1 MSPDNNTQGTMLLIS
16 GPSGSG
22 KSTICKRLLEDP
34 RVVFSVSATTRAKRE
49 GEVHGRDYYFL
60 TVEEFSAKRASGDFL
75 ESAEVYGN
83 LYGTLRSPMQDAIT
97 KGFIYL
103 VEIDVQGAMQLLAG
117 KEAGIYVFIAPP
129 SMQALEERLRGR
141 GSETPESL
149 ERRLGKAED
158 EYRERNRYDH
168 VVVNDN
174 LDEAVAEVR
183 RIAGLDPKLI
193 NKTEA
198 ESQGS

>member
-1 MSPDNNTQGTMLLIS
+1 MSPESKTQGNMLLIS

-34 RVVFSVSATTRAKRE
+34 RVVFSVSATTRTKRD
-49 GEVHGRDYYFL
+49 GEVDGRDYYFL
-60 TVEEFSAKRASGDFL
+60 SVEEFNAKRASGEFL

-83 LYGTLRSPMQDAIT
+83 LYGTLRGPMQEAIAA
-97 KGFIYL
+97 GSIYL

-117 KEAGIYVFIAPP
+117 KEEGIYIFIAPP
-129 SMQALEERLRGR
+129 SMEELEARLRGR

-158 EYRERNRYDH
+158 EYRERKRYDH
-168 VVVNDN
+168 VIVNDN
-174 LDEAVAEVR
+174 LDDAVDEVR
-183 RIAGLDPKLI
+183 RIVGLDT
-193 NKTEA
+193 KTE
-198 ESQGS
+198 STGS

>member
-1 MSPDNNTQGTMLLIS
+1 MLLIS

-22 KSTICKRLLEDP
+22 KSTICKRLLEDS
-34 RVVFSVSATTRAKRE
+34 RVVFSVSATTRTKRE
-49 GEVHGRDYYFL
+49 GEVDGRDYYFL
-60 TVEEFSAKRASGDFL
+60 SVEEFKAKRAAGEFL

-83 LYGTLRSPMQDAIT
+83 LYGTLRGPMQEAIA

-117 KEAGIYVFIAPP
+117 KEEGIYVFIAPP
-129 SMQALEERLRGR
+129 SMKELEARLRGR

-158 EYRERNRYDH
+158 EYRERKRYDH
-168 VVVNDN
+168 VIVNDN
-174 LDEAVAEVR
+174 LDDAVTEVR
-183 RIAGLDPKLI
+183 RIAGLDT
-193 NKTEA
+193 KTESA
-198 ESQGS
+198 GS

>member
-1 MSPDNNTQGTMLLIS
+1 MSPEHKTQGTMLLIS

-97 KGFIYL
+97 EGFIYL

-168 VVVNDN
+168 VIVNDN

-183 RIAGLDPKLI
+183 RIAGLDPKLT